1 MGKSTQKYTK
11 IQVLSRWFRGLNT
24 KIIIYFISFGFLPL
38 LVFSVLGYYLNKD
51 MITRV
56 NNNNLRTINKSDA
69 SELQRYL
76 QHKFKILENAFS
88 SNKNENTTDFY
99 VLIESE
105 FIEVVRKS
113 VNQESILLGLHEYS
127 NSPFLRYT
135 NEYGTEYRGYL
146 PVSDFQSLIFSD
158 TSKYAQRIFI
168 PEQYLSISPKEI
180 KHLRAEEVVKISD
193 LSNSSKKI
201 NRDAN
206 NNFTT
211 YDSPGGF
218 GYTIITSINASAFFA
233 ELESFRNKIFLGN
246 AILAFM
252 VLILS
257 IVYSTQ
263 ITTPIR
269 KLIKAIQHIGRG
281 NLENRIELQSNDE
294 IQILAN
300 EFEIMRQK
308 LSESYQGMEE
318 KIQARTRQLQEA
330 QVQISHQEKMASL
343 GLMAAGIA
351 HEIGNPLTSISS
363 LAQVIRRKSTDDK
376 IIEHVNNILKS
387 IERISRI
394 VHELVDFSKPSIH
407 QATLLDVNEIINSA
421 VGIIKYD
428 RRSKH
433 MSYDLDLNQNLPQI
447 KLVAD
452 HLLQVLLNILIN
464 AVDASEGYGN
474 EIQVL
479 SFNRNGSIHIE
490 VQDKGCGIP
499 AEEQNKIFEPF
510 YTTKEVG
517 KGTGLGLS
525 VSYGLI
531 KKMNGKITVQS
542 TVKKGSTFT
551 VILPVIQELEG

>member
-1 MGKSTQKYTK
+1 MGKLTQKYTK
-11 IQVLSRWFRGLNT
+11 IQFLSRWFRGLNT

-56 NNNNLRTINKSDA
+56 NNDNLRNVNKSYA
-69 SELQRYL
+69 GELQRYL
-76 QHKFKILENAFS
+76 RHKSEILDIAFS
-88 SNKNENTTDFY
+88 KNRKNNTDTY
-99 VLIESE
+99 VIIESE
-105 FIEVVRKS
+105 FVEVVRES
-113 VNQESILLGLHEYS
+113 GDQELSLIRMHEYS
-127 NSPFLRYT
+127 NLPFVRYT
-135 NEYGTEYRGYL
+135 DKNGSEYRGYL
-146 PVSDFQSLIFSD
+146 ALADFQSLIS
-158 TSKYAQRIFI
+158 SNISQYEHRIYL
-168 PEQYLSISPKEI
+168 PEQYLLISPRDI
-180 KHLRAEEVVKISD
+180 TAISAEEI
-193 LSNSSKKI
+193 LRITEISNSFAKI
-201 NRDAN
+201 KREEND
-206 NNFTT
+206 NFIA
-211 YDSPGGF
+211 YYSLNEF
-218 GYTIITSINASAFFA
+218 GYTLTTSINASVFYA

-246 AILAFM
+246 AVLAFV
-252 VLILS
+252 VLLLS
-257 IVYSTQ
+257 IVYSSQ

-281 NLENRIELQSNDE
+281 NLENRIELQTNDE

-308 LSESYQGMEE
+308 LAESYQGMEE

-433 MSYDLDLNQNLPQI
+433 ISYELDLDQNLPQI

-479 SFNRNGSIHIE
+479 SLNRNGSIHIE
-490 VQDKGCGIP
+490 VQDNGCGIP
-499 AEEQNKIFEPF
+499 AEVQNKIFEPF